1 VKEDRLPEGIRDM
14 ATTRKIYL
22 TKQDM
27 ERLQSLVE
35 LSSGRDRPFAD
46 ALEEE
51 LGRAIVMPQK
61 KIPPDVVTMNS
72 RVVVEDEKTGA
83 KREITLVFPH
93 ASNAE
98 AGKVSVLA
106 PVGAAVLGLKVGESI
121 EWPLPGKRT
130 TRLRIVSVEY
140 QPEASG
146 DFHL

>member
-1 VKEDRLPEGIRDM
+1 MV
-14 ATTRKIYL
+14 TTRKIYV

-27 ERLQSLVE
+27 ERLQSLVDS
-35 LSSGRDRPFAD
+35 SSGRDRHLAEV
-46 ALEEE
+46 LEEE
-51 LGRAIVMPQK
+51 LGHSIVMPQN

-72 RVVVEDEKTGA
+72 QVVVEDENTGA
-83 KREITLVFPH
+83 KREITLVYPH

-98 AGKVSVLA
+98 AGKISVLA

>member
-1 VKEDRLPEGIRDM
+1 MSKS
-14 ATTRKIYL
+14 RKIYL

-27 ERLQSLVE
+27 EKLQSLVE
-35 LSSGRDRPFAD
+35 TSSGRDKRFAD
-46 ALEEE
+46 VLEEE
-51 LGRAIVMPQK
+51 LGHAVVMSQK

-72 RVVVEDEKTGA
+72 RVVVEDENTETR
-83 KREITLVFPH
+83 REITLVYPH

-98 AGKVSVLA
+98 AGKISVLA

-121 EWPLPGKRT
+121 EWPLPGQRT
-130 TRLRIVSVEY
+130 TRLRIISVEY